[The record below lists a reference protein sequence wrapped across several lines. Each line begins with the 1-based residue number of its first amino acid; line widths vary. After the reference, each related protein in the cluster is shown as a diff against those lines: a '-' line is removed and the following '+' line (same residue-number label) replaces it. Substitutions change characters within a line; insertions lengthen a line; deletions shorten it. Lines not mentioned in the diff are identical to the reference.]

1 LRNNLHYKN
10 GLIGSGLAI
19 TFGLTK
25 LTMAAGLGEG
35 ISWLALYLAVLYPV
49 FDLTEGGAAVWLSS
63 LFGRGVW
70 GRPWWGLIAFAVAD
84 SINIF
89 FWVGENEWLPEPAVA
104 ILDLFSN
111 TVYVLGYMLTAIA
124 FLVTYNL
131 IRYGPGER
139 KTKPLGRTPQAGHM

>member
-1 LRNNLHYKN
+1 
-10 GLIGSGLAI
+10 
-19 TFGLTK
+19 
-25 LTMAAGLGEG
+25 MAAGLGEG

-89 FWVGENEWLPEPAVA
+89 FWVGENEWLPERAVA